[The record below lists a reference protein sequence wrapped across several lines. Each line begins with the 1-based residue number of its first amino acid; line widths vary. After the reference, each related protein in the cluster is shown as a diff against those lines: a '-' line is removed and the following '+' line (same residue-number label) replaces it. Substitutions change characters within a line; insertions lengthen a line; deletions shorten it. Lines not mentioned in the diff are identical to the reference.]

1 MRHPYVALDTETT
14 GLEPGRDEVIE
25 VAAIRFR
32 GAEVLGTWHSLFKP
46 AGPLPEQISRLTGIT
61 PADLEHAPHFYTLL
75 PDLARFIGDD
85 PIVGHSVGFDLD
97 FLAAQGLTLNNPR
110 VDTYELSTLLL
121 PELPERS
128 LSGVTRGLGLPY
140 PEQHR
145 ALPDAEAV
153 RQVFLAFWK
162 RLLALDLDIL
172 EEILRLSARAGWP
185 LRPLF
190 EEVAEEVLRGGFG
203 RRTPG
208 GLPLALRLVEPEPRP
223 EVLEET
229 EDERPL
235 DEESLAALLMPGGL
249 FSRAFPHYEHRP
261 QQVEMLRAVARTLG
275 SGGQLIVEAGTGVGK
290 SMAYLVPAVATAVRK
305 GRPVVISTH
314 TINLQDQLFHKDIPD
329 LRRVLAQAGPE
340 EGEAARWADFSAA
353 LVKGRNNY
361 LCLRRWEALRRSPT
375 LTPEQVSTL
384 VKVLLWLPR
393 TRTGDRA
400 ELALV
405 GRENAVWNEVA
416 SHPHACRREEC
427 PYWQQNRCFFYRAH
441 WRAEAAHLIVVNHSL
456 LLSDV
461 AAENRVLPDYRY
473 LIVDEAHH
481 LEGVATEQLGFHLT
495 AEEISLHLAAISR
508 PVGPEREEG
517 LLSFLPTF
525 FRGPKVPEA
534 ARQTLETLCRE
545 VRGSV
550 EAARAAT
557 QTFFEH
563 LDDFLRQYREGQP
576 SSPYD
581 WHWRITSS
589 VRVQPDW
596 SDLEIDWEAV
606 AEELWRI
613 QERLNRIFQLCLD
626 HLEDSSEGQDL
637 LAEIARLGQRTAEI
651 RDQVTAIMSQSRPN
665 GIYWLSVEAQTGT
678 IGLHA
683 APLHVGP
690 LLQGGLYSQ
699 KEAVVLTSATL
710 STEGSAAFL
719 RERLN
724 LADADELL
732 LDSPFDYTR
741 AALLVIPEDM
751 PDPTDP
757 QYGRALSRTLVQTCL
772 ASEGRMLVL
781 FTSNH
786 TLRQAYSAIRRP
798 LEREGIAVLGQGIDG
813 SRHMLLEKFRRN
825 PRSVLLGTSSFWEG
839 IDVVGEG
846 LSVLV
851 ITKLPFDV
859 PSNPIFAARCELFEE
874 SFARYA
880 VPQAVLRLKQGFGRL
895 IRSQTDRGVV
905 ILLDGRVL
913 TRTYGPA
920 FLRSLPPATL
930 RQAPLQA
937 VPHLVRKWLGGK
949 NGGKS

>member
-25 VAAIRFR
+25 VAAIRFQ

-46 AGPLPEQISRLTGIT
+46 AGPLPEPISRLTGIA

-85 PIVGHSVGFDLD
+85 PIVGHSIGFDLD
-97 FLAAQGLTLNNPR
+97 FLAAQGLTLSNPR

-128 LSGVTRGLGLPY
+128 LAGVARGLGLTY

-145 ALPDAEAV
+145 ALADAEAV
-153 RQVFLAFWK
+153 RQVFLALWR
-162 RLLALDLDIL
+162 RLLALDLGLL
-172 EEILRLSARAGWP
+172 EEVLRLANRADWP
-185 LRPLF
+185 LRRLF
-190 EEVAEEVLRGGFG
+190 EEVAEEVSRTGFG
-203 RRTPG
+203 RKVSG
-208 GLPLALRLVEPEPRP
+208 GLPLSLRLVEPEPRP
-223 EVLEET
+223 EALEET
-229 EDERPL
+229 GDERPL
-235 DEESLAALLMPGGL
+235 DEEDLAALLSPGGL
-249 FSRAFPHYEHRP
+249 FARAFPHYEYRP
-261 QQVEMLRAVARTLG
+261 QQVEMLRAVVRTLN

-290 SMAYLVPAVATAVRK
+290 SMAYLVPAVATAVRR

-314 TINLQDQLFHKDIPD
+314 TINLQDQLFNKDIPD
-329 LRRVLAQAGPE
+329 LRKVLSQAGPE
-340 EGEAARWADFSAA
+340 EGETARWANFSAA
-353 LVKGRNNY
+353 LLKGRNNY
-361 LCLRRWEALRRSPT
+361 LCLRRWEVLRRNPT

-405 GRENAVWNEVA
+405 GRENAVWNEIA
-416 SHPHACRREEC
+416 SHPHACRGEEC

-441 WRAEAAHLIVVNHSL
+441 WRARAAHLIVVNHSL

-461 AAENRVLPDYRY
+461 ATENRVLPTYRY

-481 LEGVATEQLGFHLT
+481 LEGVATEQLGFHVT
-495 AEEISLHLAAISR
+495 EEEILFHLAAISR

-534 ARQTLETLCRE
+534 ARQTLEVLCRE

-563 LDDFLRQYREGQP
+563 LSNFLRQYREGES

-589 VRVQPDW
+589 IRVQPDW

-606 AEELWRI
+606 ANELWRI
-613 QERLNRIFQLCLD
+613 QERLSRIFQHCLEY
-626 HLEDSSEGQDL
+626 LEDAPEGQDL

-651 RDQVTAIMSQSRPN
+651 REQVTAIVSQGQPN
-665 GIYWLSVEAQTGT
+665 GIYWLSVEAQAGT

-690 LLQGGLYSQ
+690 LLQGGLYGQ

-719 RERLN
+719 RERLS

-732 LDSPFDYTR
+732 LDSPFDYAR
-741 AALLVIPEDM
+741 AALLVIPEDI
-751 PDPTDP
+751 PDPSDP

-772 ASEGRMLVL
+772 ASQGRMLVL
-781 FTSNH
+781 FTSHH
-786 TLRQAYSAIRRP
+786 TLRQTYSAIRRP

-825 PRSVLLGTSSFWEG
+825 PRSILLGTSSFWEG

-874 SFARYA
+874 PFSRYA

-895 IRSQTDRGVV
+895 IRSQTDRGAV

-913 TRTYGPA
+913 TRTYGPI
-920 FLRSLPPATL
+920 FLRSLPPATVRRSL
-930 RQAPLQA
+930 LQE
-937 VPHLVRKWLGGK
+937 VPHLVRKWLGGESE
-949 NGGKS
+949 GKS